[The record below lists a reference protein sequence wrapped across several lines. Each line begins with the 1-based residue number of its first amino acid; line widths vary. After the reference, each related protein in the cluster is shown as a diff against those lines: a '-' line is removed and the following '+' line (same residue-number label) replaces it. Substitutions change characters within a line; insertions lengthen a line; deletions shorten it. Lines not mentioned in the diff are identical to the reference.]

1 MFRRLEASLETTVEL
16 LGEDAVTFVL
26 ITPILWAFHWIRCSQ
41 SILFKTDLL
50 RVYISR
56 QPTWSLGASAQV
68 SPEDIS
74 LVELGPTAGPSTSR
88 GAATT
93 SCLRRAAGELQ
104 DRDVASGSEDSP
116 IAKVSASTKATPNLN
131 APTTVKRKK
140 RRKVK
145 KGAEVKTRKV
155 ERKGA
160 AAATSPHPIG
170 NPSTGISLPASHS
183 TFKPILDSKGSKPI
197 RQKRS
202 HAKKGIP
209 LQSKKCH
216 QPADGP
222 HSLDPGRSLCP
233 LPIPTSPQHCFLPPN
248 SIPEPASSP
257 YHPRLLECPVQQNS
271 GTTLNLSVSSLP
283 RHPLHFSLSSISGHP
298 RLPTLDNQ
306 AGQQLSSSSQMP
318 RLSSTSMSPSYF

>member
-1 MFRRLEASLETTVEL
+1 MEL

-41 SILFKTDLL
+41 SISDFL

-56 QPTWSLGASAQV
+56 QPTWSLGVSAQV

-93 SCLRRAAGELQ
+93 SCLRRAAGEGPGELQ
-104 DRDVASGSEDSP
+104 SREVASGSEENPSAEVTP
-116 IAKVSASTKATPNLN
+116 SAKVSASTKATLNLN

-145 KGAEVKTRKV
+145 KGAEVKTRKA
-155 ERKGA
+155 ESKGA
-160 AAATSPHPIG
+160 AAATSPHPIR

-183 TFKPILDSKGSKPI
+183 TFKPILDSKGSKPV

-209 LQSKKCH
+209 LQSMKCH

-233 LPIPTSPQHCFLPPN
+233 LSIPTSPQHCFLPPN

-257 YHPRLLECPVQQNS
+257 YHHRLLECPVQQNS
-271 GTTLNLSVSSLP
+271 GTSLSLSVSSLP

-306 AGQQLSSSSQMP
+306 GGQQLSSSSQMP